1 MKINVL
7 PSYKEIFNEE
17 PSSLSELLFDIP
29 SRIVISLLSGIS
41 ATLSIKDDLDSQIK
55 IYQIFT
61 GNFSEGQ
68 KKKIFGAIHPYI
80 KLNNNELKLFSIWT
94 CTEFIE
100 RELIDYREIVNDDL
114 TSDHELQIL
123 KAYMVVNEDLINK
136 RKSTKPETST
146 NHSFVTWPL
155 LIKQFEFNI
164 RVDPVYQ
171 AVRSLL
177 LFNLLEKNLETKQYV
192 DNWIGSFGRPSYWNY
207 ILDLINLCT
216 IRYSSDKNK
225 LDPNP
230 VFSPFAIQS
239 SKDFESIFEDLT
251 NTANQSKSKQP
262 LSNDYIRIRDKP
274 LFKIDG
280 KYIVLNWDF
289 LFNKLYNGLLFSFYK
304 NSGITHKFQKFP
316 DFKSH
321 IGTYFSERVLLRR
334 ILNAC
339 FNKRYVVL
347 NFDDELEGLPDCYY
361 RNRNHLFLFEF
372 KDALISSEVIQNQSF
387 EEFKNDIELKFVAN
401 ANNKP
406 KGISQLIQH
415 IIKVENNNFTFDS
428 LLAKKIKKRNLR
440 IFPIIVYT
448 HPIHSMPGINDYLDK
463 KFKASLNSIQLK
475 EIDSKKV
482 KPLTLIDLEFFFRA
496 ILFFREN
503 EISLEKLIDRY
514 HSICANK
521 QIEIQKKPSL
531 DKYIDIVPSFIEV
544 SLSKI
549 NYGVKRK
556 DFIGKIF
563 EHLGIVDG
571 PSKS

>member
-1 MKINVL
+1 M
-7 PSYKEIFNEE
+7 
-17 PSSLSELLFDIP
+17 
-29 SRIVISLLSGIS
+29 
-41 ATLSIKDDLDSQIK
+41 A
-55 IYQIFT
+55 
-61 GNFSEGQ
+61 
-68 KKKIFGAIHPYI
+68 
-80 KLNNNELKLFSIWT
+80 
-94 CTEFIE
+94 
-100 RELIDYREIVNDDL
+100 
-114 TSDHELQIL
+114 
-123 KAYMVVNEDLINK
+123 
-136 RKSTKPETST
+136 
-146 NHSFVTWPL
+146 
-155 LIKQFEFNI
+155 
-164 RVDPVYQ
+164 
-171 AVRSLL
+171 
-177 LFNLLEKNLETKQYV
+177 
-192 DNWIGSFGRPSYWNY
+192 
-207 ILDLINLCT
+207 
-216 IRYSSDKNK
+216 RY
-225 LDPNP
+225 
-230 VFSPFAIQS
+230 
-239 SKDFESIFEDLT
+239 E
-251 NTANQSKSKQP
+251 
-262 LSNDYIRIRDKP
+262 
-274 LFKIDG
+274 
-280 KYIVLNWDF
+280 
-289 LFNKLYNGLLFSFYK
+289 
-304 NSGITHKFQKFP
+304 
-316 DFKSH
+316 
-321 IGTYFSERVLLRR
+321 
-334 ILNAC
+334 
-339 FNKRYVVL
+339 
-347 NFDDELEGLPDCYY
+347 
-361 RNRNHLFLFEF
+361 RNHWHGMSE
-372 KDALISSEVIQNQSF
+372 IST
-387 EEFKNDIELKFVAN
+387 N